1 MISGVPAKVVG
12 LAPEMSNQYRK
23 KKGSPVFGIPLDDVL
38 VAYSQEPNSLPI
50 IVSEITSYL
59 KRHGMFPIR
68 PSIMLSIVFPVLH
81 VNWSWYTTHRDT
93 DNPLVFPL
101 LLLQSKAL
109 VSELIFIKS
118 GGENAVNSMRKAYT
132 NRTFIGA
139 EKLAHFDPFKST
151 GNSRNLEHA
160 TSL

>member
-1 MISGVPAKVVG
+1 
-12 LAPEMSNQYRK
+12 MSNQYRK

-50 IVSEITSYL
+50 IVSEVTSYL

-68 PSIMLSIVFPVLH
+68 LSIMASTVFPPLPL
-81 VNWSWYTTHRDT
+81 NWSWYMTHSNT
-93 DNPLVFPL
+93 DNPLVFPAL
-101 LLLQSKAL
+101 LLRSTAL

-118 GGENAVNSMRKAYT
+118 GGENAVNSIRKAYT

-139 EKLAHFDPFKST
+139 RKLAHFDPFKST